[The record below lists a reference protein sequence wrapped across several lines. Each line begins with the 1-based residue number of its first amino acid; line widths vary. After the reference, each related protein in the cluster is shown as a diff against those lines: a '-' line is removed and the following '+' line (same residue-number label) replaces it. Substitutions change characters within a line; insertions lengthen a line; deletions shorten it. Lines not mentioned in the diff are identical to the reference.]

1 MHSNYQMMKALT
13 HERINTHLAEAQ
25 AHRLAKMAPQTSAS
39 YYFLLVRS
47 RQFLATVTSFLS
59 RHIGRVATQEKVQA
73 TTQTI

>member
-13 HERINTHLAEAQ
+13 HERINSHLAEAR
-25 AHRLAKMAPQTSAS
+25 AHRLAKLAPKPSAS
-39 YYFLLVRS
+39 SYFLLDKP

-59 RHIGRVATQEKVQA
+59 RPAGRVATQEKAQV